1 MSISV
6 ESRTTT
12 VVLVASV
19 VFVKLLIV
27 LALVPYFSELFP
39 KLYAINLF
47 PDDYEK
53 IATNLDA
60 APRIRIRVGRSV
72 SRFR

>member
-1 MSISV
+1 MSIPV

-12 VVLVASV
+12 VVLVTSV

-39 KLYAINLF
+39 EFYQINLF

-53 IATNLDA
+53 IATNLIEGRGY
-60 APRIRIRVGRSV
+60 RIYP
-72 SRFR
+72 